1 MAELKDKV
9 AVILGAS
16 SKAGIGEAIARIYTE
31 EGAKVMLSGRKVE
44 PLKSLAD
51 ELNGAYETCDI
62 TKESDIEN
70 LFKAAVDKYGKV
82 DIAVNAAGV
91 NAPGPIS
98 ALTQESL
105 QFMCDLS
112 FIGPTLFI
120 KQAAAAMEGGGSI
133 ITLSSVTAELV
144 GANLG
149 AYAGTKSGVDKI
161 VQIAALEYGKKGIR
175 VNSLSPGLTR
185 TPMTEAF
192 FQMGS
197 AIDAFVKETPIGR
210 MPTVDDVAFSALYLA
225 SDRCIATGDLIRV
238 SGGSHTRR
246 IPTYEEMGF

>member
-31 EGAKVMLSGRKVE
+31 EGAKVMLSGRKEE
-44 PLKSLAD
+44 PLKALAD
-51 ELNGAYETCDI
+51 ELGGAYKTCDI
-62 TKESDIEN
+62 TSESDIEN
-70 LFKAAVDKYGKV
+70 LFKATVDKFGKV

-91 NAPGPIS
+91 NAPAPIS
-98 ALTQESL
+98 QLTKESL

-120 KQAAAAMEGGGSI
+120 KQAAGAMDGGGSI
-133 ITLSSVTAELV
+133 ITMSSLTAELV

-149 AYAGTKSGVDKI
+149 AYAGTKAGIDKI
-161 VQIAALEYGKKGIR
+161 VQIAALEYGGQGIR

-192 FQMGS
+192 FQMES
-197 AIDAFVKETPIGR
+197 AIGAFINETPVGR
-210 MPTVDDVAFSALYLA
+210 MPTVDDVAYSALYLA

-238 SGGSHTRR
+238 SGGAHTRR
-246 IPTYEEMGF
+246 IPTYSEMGF

>member
-1 MAELKDKV
+1 MAELKNKV

-16 SKAGIGEAIARIYTE
+16 SKAGIGEAIARLYTD

-44 PLKSLAD
+44 PLKALAD
-51 ELNGAYETCDI
+51 ELGGAYTTCDI
-62 TKESDIEN
+62 TNEKDIEN
-70 LFKAAVDKYGKV
+70 LFKETVDRFGKV

-91 NAPGPIS
+91 NSPTPI
-98 ALTQESL
+98 AAMTQESL
-105 QFMCDLS
+105 KFMCDLS

-120 KQAAAAMEGGGSI
+120 KEAAAAMNNGGSI

-161 VQIAALEYGKKGIR
+161 VQIAALEYGGQGIR

-192 FQMGS
+192 FQMQP
-197 AIDAFVKETPIGR
+197 AIDAFIKETPIGR

-246 IPTYEEMGF
+246 IPTHKEMGF